1 MKKTHISGAL
11 VAIWSVVGSLSSPW
25 VQAQEVP
32 ARFYLKGLSGANAVP
47 VIFKSMSGNTNPFDP
62 AHAVTPNAN
71 FDATMTMVGYAKT
84 LPVMDRA
91 AMVAFILPMG
101 RISGEVNVGGNTVS
115 QSTKGFGD
123 PMAEFNIN
131 LIGPAAQK
139 DIPAA
144 MRYEPGFS
152 LDMLADLALPIGEYD
167 NDKTPNIGQNRWYGR
182 VGLPMMWQID
192 AWVPGQK
199 TTFELLPAA
208 WIFGDNDDF
217 TGQTMETDP
226 MYRLDAHLT
235 RDFTERL
242 WGSLDASWYNG
253 GKATING
260 ISGEK
265 IDSTQLGLTLGYALD
280 DNINMTVG
288 YMSTINDDA
297 PSDMSMDSFMLTFV
311 YGWHPIIEGSK
322 RLKHGE

>member
-1 MKKTHISGAL
+1 MKKTYLSGL
-11 VAIWSVVGSLSSPW
+11 AIAVLTVTGSLIPSLI
-25 VQAQEVP
+25 QAQEVP
-32 ARFYLKGLSGANAVP
+32 ARFYLKSLSGANAVP
-47 VIFKSMSGNTNPFDP
+47 VIYKSMSGNTNPFDP
-62 AHAVTPNAN
+62 ASFVTPNAN
-71 FDATMTMVGYAKT
+71 FDATMTMVGYAKS

-101 RISGEVNVGGNTVS
+101 RISGEVNAGGITAS

-123 PMAEFNIN
+123 PMAEFDIN
-131 LIGPAAQK
+131 LIGPPAQK

-152 LDMLADLALPIGEYD
+152 LDALADLALPIGEYD
-167 NDKTPNIGQNRWYGR
+167 NDKSLNIGQNRWYGR
-182 VGLPMMWQID
+182 VGFPMTWQID
-192 AWVPGQK
+192 AWIPGQR

-217 TGQTMETDP
+217 MGQTMETDP

-260 ISGEK
+260 VAGDKIS
-265 IDSTQLGLTLGYALD
+265 STQVGLTLGYAMD
-280 DNINMTVG
+280 DNINLTVG

-297 PSDMSMDSFMLTFV
+297 PGEMSMDSFMLTFV

-322 RLKHGE
+322 RLKQG